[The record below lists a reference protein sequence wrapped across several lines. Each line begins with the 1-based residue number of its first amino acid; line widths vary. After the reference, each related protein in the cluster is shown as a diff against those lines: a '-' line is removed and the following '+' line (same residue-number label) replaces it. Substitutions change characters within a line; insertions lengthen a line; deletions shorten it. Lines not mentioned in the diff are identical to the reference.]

1 MKKTI
6 LVLASTYPR
15 WKDDPEPQF
24 VHELCKRLANEFHI
38 IALVPGAQNSNSNE
52 ILDNV
57 KIIRYRYAPKKLQS
71 LVNNGGI
78 VNNLKTHLWK
88 WLLVPGFIIGQYLA
102 LRQILKTRKVDLIH
116 AHWLIPQ
123 GVIARFLAR
132 KNNIPFI
139 VTSHGGDLYGLQGR
153 HLTQIKKCVAE
164 STTAMTVVSSAMT
177 TYLTEQNIHPK
188 ILKVI
193 PMGIDFKNRFSVKS
207 NIQRHSY
214 EILFVGRLVP
224 KKGLCFLLEAI
235 SLLTNKYPKLSLKIV
250 GFGPEEKNLKLLVK
264 QLKLEKYVH
273 FPGALSQDQLPQ
285 FYQSATVFV
294 APFIRADNGDQE
306 GLPVA
311 LMEAIGCA
319 CPIVAGQVAGLEDL
333 FGDDLQQATV
343 NPRNIESLASAIAD
357 VFANPKEA
365 QERSERIRLRTIS
378 FIDWE
383 NVSQRYAKLINS
395 CLEQS

>member
-1 MKKTI
+1 MKRTL

-24 VHELCKRLANEFHI
+24 IHELCKRLTNEFHI
-38 IALVPGAQNSNSNE
+38 IALVPDAQNSTPNE
-52 ILDNV
+52 MLDGV
-57 KIIRYRYAPKKLQS
+57 EIIRYRYAPKKLQS

-78 VNNLKTHLWK
+78 INNLRTYLWK
-88 WLLVPGFIIGQYLA
+88 WLLVPGFIIGQYFTLK
-102 LRQILKTRKVDLIH
+102 QILRKRKIDLIH

-123 GVIARFLAR
+123 GVIAQYLAI

-139 VTSHGGDLYGLQGR
+139 VTSHGGDLYGLKGHQ
-153 HLTQIKKCVAE
+153 LTQIKKRVAE
-164 STTAMTVVSSAMT
+164 SSTAMSVVSSAMK
-177 TYLTEQNIHPK
+177 TYLTEQNIHPRV
-188 ILKVI
+188 LKVI
-193 PMGIDFKNRFSVKS
+193 PMGIDFKNRFSVQS
-207 NIQRHSY
+207 EIQRKSY

-235 SLLTNKYPKLSLKIV
+235 SLLTNKYPQLSLKIV
-250 GFGPEEKNLKLLVK
+250 GFGPEEKNLKSLVK
-264 QLKLEKYVH
+264 QLKLEKYVQ
-273 FPGALSQDQLPQ
+273 FLGALSQDQLPQ

-319 CPIVAGQVAGLEDL
+319 CPIIAGQVAGLEDL
-333 FGDDLQQATV
+333 LGDDLQQITV
-343 NPRNIESLASAIAD
+343 NPRNIENLARAIAD
-357 VFANPKEA
+357 VFENQKEA

-383 NVSQRYAKLINS
+383 NVSQSYAKLINS
-395 CLEQS
+395 CIEQS